1 NLRSC
6 FGTFRLAA
14 LPDGGAKRSAQTGKH
29 GAGGARILADLTAAA
44 AFSPDTRVDHLRR
57 HPARL
62 QLLPRFARN
71 AAGVAH
77 PGPVQPVLPA
87 TGDRRSRQ
95 GHHLEGNGDP
105 GDIHAETA
113 VRGVE
118 ADAALPDG
126 DPCLCRQQRTVSAAA
141 GEARRRECAAARQRS
156 AVVAELAPRLWADD
170 PLHLPSLL
178 D

>member
-1 NLRSC
+1 
-6 FGTFRLAA
+6 
-14 LPDGGAKRSAQTGKH
+14 
-29 GAGGARILADLTAAA
+29 
-44 AFSPDTRVDHLRR
+44 
-57 HPARL
+57 
-62 QLLPRFARN
+62 
-71 AAGVAH
+71 
-77 PGPVQPVLPA
+77 
-87 TGDRRSRQ
+87 
-95 GHHLEGNGDP
+95 GNGDP
-105 GDIHAETA
+105 GDLHAETA

-178 D
+178 DHAPRGQRAERSRFVRSLARTSLPTEWRQDHVRG